1 MKKIFAIFMI
11 AVVLLASVCI
21 VNAADFTPSVTAK
34 DAPEVVANDD
44 GSVGTVKDASGN
56 VVATVTQEQVSVVSY
71 ANRTEDSTAAS
82 KLNTAYEDLTS
93 GKVQDELKQQLTSY
107 AASVDSEYTAD
118 NMVVSDLFYL
128 DVEDTVKNSLD
139 GSNYLEV
146 TFETGIAAGE
156 KAPAVLYACDG
167 TNWEMVDPANVKNNG
182 DGTITVKFSTLCP
195 IAFMSASASAA
206 PAPGPQPAPQTVV
219 SIPGLIIL
227 ILVSALVGA
236 GIVVLIFLIK
246 KLRAA

>member
-128 DVEDTVKNSLD
+128 DVEEAVKNSLD

-195 IAFMSASASAA
+195 IAFMSASAEAA
-206 PAPGPQPAPQTVV
+206 PAPVTPATQTLGAGYTILIMLAALAVGALAAV
-219 SIPGLIIL
+219 IVLLII
-227 ILVSALVGA
+227 SR
-236 GIVVLIFLIK
+236 K
-246 KLRAA
+246 KAA